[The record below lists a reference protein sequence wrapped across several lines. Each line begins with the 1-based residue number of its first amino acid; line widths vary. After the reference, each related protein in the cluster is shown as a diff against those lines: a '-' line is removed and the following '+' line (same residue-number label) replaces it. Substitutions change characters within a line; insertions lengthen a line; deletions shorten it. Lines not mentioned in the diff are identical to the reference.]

1 MKRLYRVRPTSLF
14 LIFNSK
20 KMKSFFRFTAGE
32 WAASALMG
40 LFIIAGL
47 LFYFLYENSAVA
59 HTDYTEYQKMFTQFE
74 QEQQRLADSADATRQ
89 ARYQNRWGADEGSA
103 SSAGGMARTMGKD
116 YTGVAGGMVEVD
128 NQQSRY
134 NSPKQAKS
142 ITFGRDS
149 LKKQPQKPQYAIVK
163 VELNRADTSDI
174 MRIPGFGSKRA
185 QKIVEY
191 RDKLG
196 GFYDLS
202 QLKEIYIL
210 QNIDLEYVAKYFTAN
225 RQLIRKININQ
236 CDYKTLV
243 SHPYFDSYLTKAIL
257 NYRQKNGPI
266 HDIVHLREI
275 THIYA
280 ELEEKLVWYV
290 EF

>member
-1 MKRLYRVRPTSLF
+1 
-14 LIFNSK
+14 
-20 KMKSFFRFTAGE
+20 MKSFFRFTAGE

-40 LFIIAGL
+40 LLIIAGI
-47 LFYFLYENSAVA
+47 LFYYLYENSAVA
-59 HTDYTEYQKMFTQFE
+59 HTDYTEYQEMFAQFE
-74 QEQQRLADSADATRQ
+74 QEQQRLADSVEAARQ
-89 ARYQNRWGADEGSA
+89 SKYQNRNA
-103 SSAGGMARTMGKD
+103 
-116 YTGVAGGMVEVD
+116 
-128 NQQSRY
+128 Y
-134 NSPKQAKS
+134 NSKQNRKNDYYNSESTKAFS
-142 ITFGRDS
+142 DDS

-196 GFYDLS
+196 GFYDLA

-210 QNIDLEYVAKYFTAN
+210 QNINTEYVAKYFTAD

-236 CDYKTLV
+236 CDYKTLIA
-243 SHPYFDSYLTKAIL
+243 HPYFDSYLTKTIL
-257 NYRQKNGPI
+257 NYRQKDGPI
-266 HDIVHLREI
+266 RDMAHLREI

-280 ELEEKLVWYV
+280 ELEVKLVWYI

>member
-1 MKRLYRVRPTSLF
+1 M
-14 LIFNSK
+14 I
-20 KMKSFFRFTAGE
+20 
-32 WAASALMG
+32 G
-40 LFIIAGL
+40 LLIIAGI

-59 HTDYTEYQKMFTQFE
+59 HTDYTEYQEMFAQFE
-74 QEQQRLADSADATRQ
+74 REQQRLADSVEA
-89 ARYQNRWGADEGSA
+89 ARKAKHHSHWEVDGGSA
-103 SSAGGMARTMGKD
+103 SSAGGMAKTEGKGTS
-116 YTGVAGGMVEVD
+116 Y
-128 NQQSRY
+128 Y
-134 NSPKQAKS
+134 NGSS
-142 ITFGRDS
+142 NMHWNRNLCIGDS

-163 VELNRADTSDI
+163 VELNKADTSDI

-210 QNIDLEYVAKYFTAN
+210 QNIDLEYIAKYFTAN

-236 CDYKTLV
+236 CDYKTLI
-243 SHPYFDSYLTKAIL
+243 SHPYFDSYLTKTIL

-266 HDIVHLREI
+266 RDMDHLREI
-275 THIYA
+275 THIYE
-280 ELEEKLVWYV
+280 ELEEKLIWYI

>member
-1 MKRLYRVRPTSLF
+1 
-14 LIFNSK
+14 
-20 KMKSFFRFTAGE
+20 MKSFFRFTAGE

-40 LFIIAGL
+40 ILIIAGI

-59 HTDYTEYQKMFTQFE
+59 HTDYTEYQEQLAQFE
-74 QEQQRLADSADATRQ
+74 QEQQKLADSAKAARKWGNKRTR
-89 ARYQNRWGADEGSA
+89 AYYGNSA
-103 SSAGGMARTMGKD
+103 SGTGGMSKPYRQGTYYGHNGQ
-116 YTGVAGGMVEVD
+116 YSVETRHGTSLQHP
-128 NQQSRY
+128 N
-134 NSPKQAKS
+134 
-142 ITFGRDS
+142 DS
-149 LKKQPQKPQYAIVK
+149 LRKQPQKPQYDIIK

-196 GFYDLS
+196 GYYNLA

-210 QNIDLEYVAKYFTAN
+210 QNIKLEYVEKYFTTD
-225 RQLIRKININQ
+225 RKLIRKININQ

-243 SHPYFDSYLTKAIL
+243 SHPYFDSYLTKTIL
-257 NYRQKNGPI
+257 NYRQQNGPI
-266 HDIVHLREI
+266 RNMAHLREI

-280 ELEEKLVWYV
+280 ELEEKIQWYV

>member
-1 MKRLYRVRPTSLF
+1 MR
-14 LIFNSK
+14 
-20 KMKSFFRFTAGE
+20 
-32 WAASALMG
+32 W
-40 LFIIAGL
+40 
-47 LFYFLYENSAVA
+47 
-59 HTDYTEYQKMFTQFE
+59 
-74 QEQQRLADSADATRQ
+74 
-89 ARYQNRWGADEGSA
+89 NRTPRIG
-103 SSAGGMARTMGKD
+103 
-116 YTGVAGGMVEVD
+116 
-128 NQQSRY
+128 
-134 NSPKQAKS
+134 
-142 ITFGRDS
+142 DS

-210 QNIDLEYVAKYFTAN
+210 QNINIAYVEKYFTTD
-225 RQLIRKININQ
+225 RKLIQKINLNQ
-236 CDYKTLV
+236 CDYKTLI
-243 SHPYFDSYLTKAIL
+243 SHPYFDSYLTKTIL
-257 NYRQKNGPI
+257 NYRQKSGTI
-266 HDIVHLREI
+266 RDMVHLREI

>member
-1 MKRLYRVRPTSLF
+1 
-14 LIFNSK
+14 
-20 KMKSFFRFTAGE
+20 MKSFFRFTAGE

-40 LFIIAGL
+40 ILIIAGI

-59 HTDYTEYQKMFTQFE
+59 HTDYTEYQEMFAQFE
-74 QEQQRLADSADATRQ
+74 QEQQRLADSVEAARQ
-89 ARYQNRWGADEGSA
+89 ARFQNRYAYNNGHHQQNTQLPVETRHGTSQQN
-103 SSAGGMARTMGKD
+103 
-116 YTGVAGGMVEVD
+116 TG
-128 NQQSRY
+128 
-134 NSPKQAKS
+134 
-142 ITFGRDS
+142 DS
-149 LKKQPQKPQYAIVK
+149 LRKQPQKPQYSIVK

-196 GFYDLS
+196 GFYSLA

-210 QNIDLEYVAKYFTAN
+210 QNINLEYVEKYFTAD
-225 RQLIRKININQ
+225 RKLIRKININQ
-236 CDYKTLV
+236 CDYKTLTA
-243 SHPYFDSYLTKAIL
+243 HPYFDSYLTKTIL
-257 NYRQKNGPI
+257 NHRQRNGPI
-266 HDIVHLREI
+266 RDMPHLREI

-280 ELEEKLVWYV
+280 ELEDKLQWYV

>member
-1 MKRLYRVRPTSLF
+1 
-14 LIFNSK
+14 
-20 KMKSFFRFTAGE
+20 MKSFFRFTAGE

-40 LFIIAGL
+40 ILIIAGI

-59 HTDYTEYQKMFTQFE
+59 HTDYTEYKELFAQFE
-74 QEQQRLADSADATRQ
+74 QEQQRLADSVET
-89 ARYQNRWGADEGSA
+89 ARKWGYRRTA
-103 SSAGGMARTMGKD
+103 SGMMDTMGEGVTRLHG
-116 YTGVAGGMVEVD
+116 YTVKGQWNHNYQYETD
-128 NQQSRY
+128 KSR
-134 NSPKQAKS
+134 SFSA
-142 ITFGRDS
+142 DS
-149 LKKQPQKPQYAIVK
+149 LRKQPQKPQYAIVK

-196 GFYDLS
+196 GFYSLA

-210 QNIDLEYVAKYFTAN
+210 QNIKLEYVEKYFTAD

-236 CDYKTLV
+236 CDYKTLIA
-243 SHPYFDSYLTKAIL
+243 HPYFDSYLTKTIL
-257 NYRQKNGPI
+257 NYRQQNGPI
-266 HDIVHLREI
+266 RDMAHLRDI

>member
-1 MKRLYRVRPTSLF
+1 
-14 LIFNSK
+14 
-20 KMKSFFRFTAGE
+20 MKSFFRFTAGE
-32 WAASALMG
+32 WAASALMA
-40 LFIIAGL
+40 LLIIAGI

-59 HTDYTEYQKMFTQFE
+59 HTDYTEYQEMFAQFE
-74 QEQQRLADSADATRQ
+74 REQQRLADSAEA
-89 ARYQNRWGADEGSA
+89 ARKAKYHSRWGTDGC
-103 SSAGGMARTMGKD
+103 SSSFAGGMAEPKGKNHTY
-116 YTGVAGGMVEVD
+116 YTDDTDMRW
-128 NQQSRY
+128 NR
-134 NSPKQAKS
+134 NPS
-142 ITFGRDS
+142 IDDS
-149 LKKQPQKPQYAIVK
+149 LKKQPQKPQYTIVK

-191 RDKLG
+191 REKLG

-210 QNIDLEYVAKYFTAN
+210 QNINLEYVKKYFTAD
-225 RQLIRKININQ
+225 RKLIQKIDLNQ
-236 CDYKTLV
+236 CDYKTLI
-243 SHPYFDSYLTKAIL
+243 SHPYFDSYLTKTIL
-257 NYRQKNGPI
+257 NYRQKSGPI
-266 HDIVHLREI
+266 RDMAHLREI

>member
-1 MKRLYRVRPTSLF
+1 
-14 LIFNSK
+14 
-20 KMKSFFRFTAGE
+20 MKSFFRFTAGE

-40 LFIIAGL
+40 ILIIAGI

-59 HTDYTEYQKMFTQFE
+59 HTDYTEYQEMFAQFE
-74 QEQQRLADSADATRQ
+74 QEQQRLADSAEAARQ
-89 ARYQNRWGADEGSA
+89 ARYRNRNA
-103 SSAGGMARTMGKD
+103 
-116 YTGVAGGMVEVD
+116 
-128 NQQSRY
+128 Y
-134 NSPKQAKS
+134 NSKQKHKNDYYNSEATKAFS
-142 ITFGRDS
+142 DDS

-174 MRIPGFGSKRA
+174 MRIPQFGSKRA

-196 GFYDLS
+196 GFYDLA

-210 QNIDLEYVAKYFTAN
+210 QNINTEYVAKYFTAD

-236 CDYKTLV
+236 CDYKTLIA
-243 SHPYFDSYLTKAIL
+243 HPYFDSYLTKTIL

-266 HDIVHLREI
+266 RDMAHLREI

>member
-1 MKRLYRVRPTSLF
+1 
-14 LIFNSK
+14 
-20 KMKSFFRFTAGE
+20 MKSFFRFTAGE

-40 LFIIAGL
+40 ILIIAGI

-59 HTDYTEYQKMFTQFE
+59 HTDYTEYQEMFAQFE
-74 QEQQRLADSADATRQ
+74 QEQQRLADSVEATRTRNYRMTGLQ
-89 ARYQNRWGADEGSA
+89 DD
-103 SSAGGMARTMGKD
+103 GMKMLHGHTVRSERGRANCND
-116 YTGVAGGMVEVD
+116 
-128 NQQSRY
+128 
-134 NSPKQAKS
+134 KS
-142 ITFGRDS
+142 ITFSEDS
-149 LKKQPQKPQYAIVK
+149 LRKQPRKPQYSIVK

-196 GFYDLS
+196 GFYSLA

-210 QNIDLEYVAKYFTAN
+210 QNINLEYVEKYFTAD
-225 RQLIRKININQ
+225 RKLIRKININQ
-236 CDYKTLV
+236 CDYKTLTA
-243 SHPYFDSYLTKAIL
+243 HPYFDSYLTKTIL
-257 NYRQKNGPI
+257 NHRQRNGPI
-266 HDIVHLREI
+266 RNMPHLREI

-280 ELEEKLVWYV
+280 ELEDKLQWYV